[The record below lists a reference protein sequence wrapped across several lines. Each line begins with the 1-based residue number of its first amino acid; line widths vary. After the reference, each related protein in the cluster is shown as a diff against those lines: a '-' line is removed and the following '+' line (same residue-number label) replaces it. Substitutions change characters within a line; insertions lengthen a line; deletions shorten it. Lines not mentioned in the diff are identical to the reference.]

1 MRTVNKIGMKHPT
14 TSTVVKMKNLFTLFL
29 TLQLAYA
36 SVDFNAETT
45 ILANLANINEI
56 QKMRLLQDGGFVPP
70 VRKQIEELKKKVDEL
85 QNHLKIL
92 TESSSA
98 NKTTLKNKIVVLQDE
113 IKALKEQL
121 ANSESA
127 TTDKINEMA
136 RQMQDLTEEIKRLTI
151 RYLPDDCV
159 RDIQD
164 RRFADAEQKLKV
176 IAAEDEIV
184 DIFDRVYTRR
194 EENIPLLDDLAKSL
208 NDTDV
213 SILIYKFLAEEVKSH
228 RDSDVMKVM
237 RLYESLNQIFPS
249 PVANASTRDTV
260 ETISRKFMNLLK
272 DMVETKF
279 TDDIFNSDRCKGHFT
294 SDVNYV
300 LRAIIKYNRDMFV
313 QLIDNVVLEI
323 YGEKL
328 DEIIECIASSE
339 LVELRIVAS
348 TAIFLKLKKK
358 SKLGKPDVFKLAVL
372 IKGTMDNIKYANV
385 SPDVKVDFEKVK
397 SGLPTVVVNIVFSSK
412 VCIKNK
418 RLKDILYATVYLKD
432 SERRFAYTWIEGNK
446 FDQAYW
452 KLEMQNDYTFRIK
465 NTKYNE
471 YLHLDEN
478 MGSIVTW
485 VPNTPPE
492 DIWDF
497 TVVSDIGVY
506 IHNIRYRADL
516 YTLWVDEKETRRVVT
531 FSPENSG
538 IPEFLG
544 LRDDMIW
551 EIEDCSTD
559 S

>member
-1 MRTVNKIGMKHPT
+1 
-14 TSTVVKMKNLFTLFL
+14 MKNVFALFL

-36 SVDFNAETT
+36 SVDLNADTT
-45 ILANLANINEI
+45 ILTNKANINEI
-56 QKMRLLQDGGFVPP
+56 QKERLTYLKNGGFVPP
-70 VRKQIEELKKKVDEL
+70 VNKQIEELKKKVDEL
-85 QNHLKIL
+85 QNQLQIL

-98 NKTTLKNKIVVLQDE
+98 NKTTLKNKIVVLQDD

-127 TTDKINEMA
+127 TAEKVNEMA

-194 EENIPLLDDLAKSL
+194 EENIPLLDDFAKSL
-208 NDTDV
+208 SDKDV

-228 RDSDVMKVM
+228 RDSDVMNVM
-237 RLYESLNQIFPS
+237 RLYESLNHIFPS
-249 PVANASTRDTV
+249 PIADASTRDTV

-279 TDDIFNSDRCKGHFT
+279 ANDIFNSDRCKDHFT

-300 LRAIIKYNRDMFV
+300 LRSIIEYNRDMFV
-313 QLIDNVVLEI
+313 QLIDNVVLGI

-328 DEIIECIASSE
+328 DEIFECITGSE
-339 LVELRIVAS
+339 FVELRIAAS
-348 TAIFLKLKKK
+348 SALFLKLKKK
-358 SKLGKPDVFKLAVL
+358 SQLAKPDVFKLAVC
-372 IKGTMDNIKYANV
+372 IRGTMDNSNYANV
-385 SPDVKVDFEKVK
+385 SPDVKVDFDKVK
-397 SGLPTVVVNIVFSSK
+397 NGLPTVVLNIVFSSK

-418 RLKDILYATVYLKD
+418 RLKDMLYATVYLKD
-432 SERRFAYTWIEGNK
+432 SERRFAYTWMDGSK

-452 KLEMQNDYTFRIK
+452 KLEMQNDYSFRIK
-465 NTKYNE
+465 NTKYDE
-471 YLHLDEN
+471 YLHVDEN
-478 MGSIVTW
+478 MGTVVTW
-485 VPNTPPE
+485 VPKTSPE

-497 TVVSDIGVY
+497 KVVSDIGVF
-506 IHNIRYRADL
+506 IHNKRYRVNL
-516 YTLWVDEKETRRVVT
+516 YTLWVDEAETRRTVT
-531 FSPENSG
+531 FAPEG
-538 IPEFLG
+538 VIMP
-544 LRDDMIW
+544 DWMIIGTKEDLTW